1 MGRIEKG
8 LRTIWAWAVEGKG
21 IRGTFKKLWNAFW
34 KEMDRILGIVAR
46 EILKMKT
53 PIQKNKVF
61 LHTQDNR
68 YGCNQKYIC
77 EELLRQ
83 GVDVDIV
90 WRCPAKGEG
99 GIPEN
104 VRAVKAGSFSYYKEM
119 FSSNVVISNSILFKD
134 QAIYLK
140 RGQTLIETWHG
151 SLGIKRFGKHDYKS
165 SWRWVRGAIST
176 GKMTDYCI
184 SNSDFETGV
193 YRDTYWKRTPILQFG
208 HPRNDLFF
216 DNNKKRRRELR
227 ERLCEKWKVP
237 ADVQFVMYAP
247 TFRDSKNFQCYSID
261 FERLITSIKE
271 RFGGE
276 WCVLLRYHP
285 TLEGIY
291 EQKDVFKKHTDI
303 KLVNVTKYADM
314 QELIAVT
321 DVAITDYSSWI
332 YDFIL
337 LRRPG
342 FIFATD
348 IEMYNNER
356 GFYYPLE
363 ETPFPIA
370 TNNDELMKNIL
381 SFDDKV
387 YRQKLEEFLQGKGCV
402 EDGHASERVVELIR
416 KIVEGEGEIK

>member
-8 LRTIWAWAVEGKG
+8 LHTIWAWAVEGKG
-21 IRGTFKKLWNAFW
+21 IRETFKKLWTAFW
-34 KEMDRILGIVAR
+34 KELDRILGILAR
-46 EILKMKT
+46 EVLKKKT

-90 WRCPAKGEG
+90 WRCPTKERG
-99 GIPEN
+99 GIPES
-104 VRAVKAGSFSYYKEM
+104 VRAVKAGSFSYYKEI
-119 FSSNVVISNSILFKD
+119 FSSNVVITNSILFKD

-140 RGQTLIETWHG
+140 KGQTLIETWHG

-184 SNSDFETGV
+184 SNSDFETRV
-193 YRDTYWKRTPILQFG
+193 YRDTYWKKTPILSYG

-216 DNNKKRRRELR
+216 DNCKERRRELR
-227 ERLCEKWKVP
+227 GQLCEEWKVP
-237 ADVQFVMYAP
+237 VETRFVMYAP
-247 TFRDSKNFQCYSID
+247 TFRDSKNFQCYGID
-261 FERLITSIKE
+261 FERLIGSLKE

-285 TLEGIY
+285 TLEEVY
-291 EQKDVFKKHTDI
+291 EQKDIFKKHTDI
-303 KLVNVTKYADM
+303 KMVNVTKYADM
-314 QELIAVT
+314 QELIAIA

-370 TNNDELMKNIL
+370 TNNNELMENVL
-381 SFDDKV
+381 SFDDESYQQKV
-387 YRQKLEEFLQGKGCV
+387 EEFLRGKGCV

-416 KIVEGEGEIK
+416 KIIEGEEK